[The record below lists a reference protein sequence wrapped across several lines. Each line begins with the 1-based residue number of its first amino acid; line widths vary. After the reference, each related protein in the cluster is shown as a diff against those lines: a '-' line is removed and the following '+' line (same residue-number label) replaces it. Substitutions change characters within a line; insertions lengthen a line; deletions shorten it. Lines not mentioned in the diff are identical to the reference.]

1 MRGGV
6 EKGTRPE
13 RFAELVAE
21 LDYPM
26 LIVTT
31 AAAGE
36 RAGCLVGFSTQAS
49 IDPPCFLV
57 CLSKRNRTCEVASR
71 ASDMVVHL
79 LPAGAWELA
88 ELFGGETGDETD
100 KFARC
105 EWAPGPDG
113 IPILAAC
120 AAWFAAT
127 IQSCLDV
134 GDHVAFLLEPTEWR
148 SVDNPEPLRTTEAA
162 RIDPGH
168 QP

>member
-1 MRGGV
+1 V
-6 EKGTRPE
+6 EASLRPE
-13 RFAELVAE
+13 RFAELIGE

-31 AAAGE
+31 AAEGE

-57 CLSKRNRTCEVASR
+57 CLSKQNRTCQVAMG
-71 ASDMVVHL
+71 ASGLVVHL
-79 LPAGAWELA
+79 LPDDAYELA
-88 ELFGGETGDETD
+88 TLFGGETGDETD

-105 EWAPGPDG
+105 EWSPGPDG
-113 IPILAAC
+113 LPILSGC
-120 AAWFAAT
+120 AAWFAAR

-134 GDHVAFLLEPTEWR
+134 GDHVAFLLEPVEW
-148 SVDNPEPLRTTEAA
+148 SPSDELEPLRTSDAA
-162 RIDPGH
+162 GIEPGH